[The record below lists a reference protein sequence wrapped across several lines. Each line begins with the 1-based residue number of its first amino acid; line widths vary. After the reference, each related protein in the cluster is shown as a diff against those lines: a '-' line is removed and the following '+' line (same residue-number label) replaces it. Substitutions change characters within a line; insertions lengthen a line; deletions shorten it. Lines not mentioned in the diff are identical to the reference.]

1 AGHRP
6 ASIES
11 ARPRAAPAP
20 NPLHE
25 CPANIMP
32 RRRARL
38 CGEDTAVDAQESC
51 AHSKNRDPST
61 HSPQFHIL
69 PFLLAPEGFD
79 PRASTQ
85 AHRLYT
91 KAKKTPST
99 IFSARKTARDQR
111 KGNRMEAPSRVKT
124 TARYAWTTASAPAR
138 PADPGAHRQLAQFAE
153 GEDLPKTLAVA
164 GFVFEADAVL
174 APGNIER
181 VRLHLIEVPPE
192 RAQELRDA
200 RRAGAL
206 RREAFASF
214 SSPLRVEPGNVAR
227 IVTDRAV
234 LLKRMGAHARR
245 AGGFQHGR
253 LADFDRA
260 FGNLRQILAANDVAP
275 AILLHH
281 EGDDAQ
287 RLQRLADGPE
297 GFGVRH
303 DRMPPRGR

>member
-99 IFSARKTARDQR
+99 IFSARKTAR
-111 KGNRMEAPSRVKT
+111 
-124 TARYAWTTASAPAR
+124 YAWTTASAPAR
-138 PADPGAHRQLAQFAE
+138 PSDPGAHRQLAQFAE

-192 RAQELRDA
+192 RAQE
-200 RRAGAL
+200 
-206 RREAFASF
+206 
-214 SSPLRVEPGNVAR
+214 
-227 IVTDRAV
+227 
-234 LLKRMGAHARR
+234 
-245 AGGFQHGR
+245 
-253 LADFDRA
+253 
-260 FGNLRQILAANDVAP
+260 
-275 AILLHH
+275 
-281 EGDDAQ
+281 
-287 RLQRLADGPE
+287 
-297 GFGVRH
+297 
-303 DRMPPRGR
+303 